1 MAQLVEQLTRNEQVI
16 GSTPIV
22 GSRVP
27 HPKGSFIMNK
37 PIISGSGIRGIFGD
51 SFTVQDAC
59 SFAAAFGELVGP
71 GKVVV
76 GRDTRKSGPA
86 VEAAVCAG
94 LLGVGCTPVLL
105 GIVTTPTV
113 QLEAMNQ
120 NVCGGI
126 AVTSSHNPGNWNAL
140 KLIGPDGVFLREE
153 ARLNL
158 SKLLKAERNW
168 IGYQSC
174 SETEFLEGS
183 TSRHVELVAALPL
196 VRKDG
201 RKLKVILDV
210 TGATAALL
218 GPAMMDAL
226 DVEWEMIFP
235 SMTPEGDFPRIAE
248 PNRESL
254 SVLAEEV
261 VKRGADVG
269 FGFDPDGDR
278 LALVDN
284 KGRLIGEEY
293 TIALAFDHVLA
304 HKPGA
309 AVVNLSTSS
318 LAEDAAK
325 KHGCIVYRSPVG
337 EVNVIEEMEKRGAD
351 IGGEGNGGVI
361 HRDCHLGRDSA
372 VGMAYVVSYLREHQ
386 DESIADWADSFP
398 SYINV
403 KKKVNFTGD
412 FASMSLLL
420 VKELGE
426 PDNTNDG
433 LWWRR
438 SGGWVHIR
446 PSGTEPV
453 VRFIAENTNQ
463 EVLDNDYALF
473 RKVLTCVE

>member
-1 MAQLVEQLTRNEQVI
+1 MD
-16 GSTPIV
+16 
-22 GSRVP
+22 
-27 HPKGSFIMNK
+27 K
-37 PIISGSGIRGIFGD
+37 PIISGSGIRGIFGK

-71 GKVVV
+71 GRVVV

-113 QLEAMNQ
+113 QLEAINDG
-120 NVCGGI
+120 VCGGI
-126 AVTSSHNPGNWNAL
+126 AVTSSHNPGEWNAL
-140 KLIGPDGVFLREE
+140 KLIGPDGVFLRAE
-153 ARLNL
+153 ARAELT
-158 SKLLKAERNW
+158 KLLTAERKW
-168 IGYQSC
+168 ITYRNC
-174 SETEFLEGS
+174 TETEKLEGS
-183 TSRHVELVAALPL
+183 TFRHVNLVAKMPL
-196 VRKDG
+196 VQKNG
-201 RKLKVILDV
+201 RKLRVVLDV

-218 GPAMMDAL
+218 GPAMMDAIN
-226 DVEWEMIFP
+226 VEWEMIFP
-235 SMTPEGDFPRIAE
+235 EMTPEGDFPRIAE

-261 VKRGADVG
+261 VRRGADVG

-293 TIALAFDHVLA
+293 TLAFALDHVLG
-304 HKPGA
+304 HNPGPS
-309 AVVNLSTSS
+309 VVNLSTSRLS
-318 LAEDAAK
+318 EDAAE
-325 KHGCIVYRSPVG
+325 KHGCTVFRSPVG
-337 EVNVIEEMEKRGAD
+337 EVNVIEEMERKGAD

-372 VGMAYVVSYLREHQ
+372 VAMAYVVSYLREHP
-386 DESIADWADSFP
+386 DMTVSDWADSFP
-398 SYINV
+398 VYINV

-412 FASMSLLL
+412 FGVFAE
-420 VKELGE
+420 ELEKQLGT
-426 PDNTNDG
+426 PDDTCDG

-438 SGGWVHIR
+438 NGGWVHIR

-453 VRFIAENTNQ
+453 VRFIAENSET
-463 EVLDNDYALF
+463 EILDNDYALF
-473 RKVLTCVE
+473 RKALICVE